1 MEIAE
6 GMDIAAYSVAHSQNQ
21 VLQDM
26 GIGILAKTLDMAEVQ
41 GAELTK
47 MMELSVNPGL
57 GSNKDVLL

>member
-1 MEIAE
+1 MEIAD

-26 GIGILAKTLDMAEVQ
+26 GIGILAKTLDMAKIERAQ
-41 GAELTK
+41 LTK

-57 GSNKDVLL
+57 GSNIDILL